1 MAQGV
6 SGHIRTHR
14 SHKNDYSRI
23 DFLSSI
29 LEGVTPVEPYDNNQG
44 FGHLSLQNSIYLPG
58 KTNIQLQAYDR
69 ESVID
74 GLSRTYDVKIDTTG
88 GCTSE
93 DLSVTL

>member
-1 MAQGV
+1 MAQEV
-6 SGHIRTHR
+6 SGHIMNL
-14 SHKNDYSRI
+14 SFAQQDYSRI
-23 DFLSSI
+23 VFRPSI
-29 LEGVTPVEPYDNNQG
+29 LQGVTPVEPYDNNQG

-74 GLSRTYDVKIDTTG
+74 GLSQTYDVKIDTTG